1 MNFLKLR
8 HQNMKNYNANPR
20 PYGRGFFL
28 YRNKS
33 NIRFLKGRE
42 QGKGKTFLRVFQK
55 MLGSTNIPKS
65 QQTLKKQSIMTNQ
78 TG

>member
-1 MNFLKLR
+1 ML
-8 HQNMKNYNANPR
+8 YPR

-33 NIRFLKGRE
+33 NTTLLKGE